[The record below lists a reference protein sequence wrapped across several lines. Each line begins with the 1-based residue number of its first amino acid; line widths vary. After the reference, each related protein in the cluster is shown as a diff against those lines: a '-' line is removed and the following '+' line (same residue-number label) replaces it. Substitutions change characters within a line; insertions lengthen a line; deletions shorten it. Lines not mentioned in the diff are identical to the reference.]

1 MSKFMYS
8 AIRSRSAWLRSS
20 TYAVDPIRP
29 SSSAPHQAKRS
40 VFCGLWL
47 PELLREL
54 QQSGGAAAVVVDPG
68 TRRDGVEMSAGHD
81 DVVVVLSP

>member
-40 VFCGLWL
+40 VFCGL
-47 PELLREL
+47 
-54 QQSGGAAAVVVDPG
+54 
-68 TRRDGVEMSAGHD
+68 
-81 DVVVVLSP
+81 